1 MSLNLNMANVARKFL
16 WLITLI
22 LLPLSIWTLLHIK
35 TYIIE
40 WRILSIHSTQITL
53 PIILDPI
60 GIIFCVTVLFISSNV
75 IQFAITYISDETHL
89 ARFTYLVLLFV
100 LSINLLIFIPHIISL
115 LIGWDGLG
123 LVSFLLV
130 IFYQNPKS
138 LAAGM
143 ITALTN
149 RIGDALILLAI
160 ALTLSQGHWLILNIW
175 NSSIQLIIII
185 LITLAA
191 ITKRAQIPFSR
202 WLPAAIAAPTP
213 VSALVHSSTLVTA
226 GVFLLIRFY
235 PFLRSSHIFN
245 SFLLC
250 AATTTILIAGFNAI
264 AECDLKKIIA
274 LSTLRQL
281 GVIIRRTALGLPI
294 LTFFHLL
301 THALFKALLFL
312 CAGTL
317 IHLHHHSQDLR
328 TVGNLIRQIPT
339 TIAALLRANLA
350 LCGLPFIA
358 GFYSK
363 DLIIEISIFST
374 TNYIII
380 TIFLLATIL
389 TAAYSVRL
397 TITALRS
404 PNISLPIQTTFDED
418 TNVTSPILF
427 LRRGAITGGCLINWI
442 IIAPA
447 QEPYLNI
454 LIKWSPFILSIAGG
468 LLSIFITLNNKS
480 IGVKIHKMYSANA
493 FIWFLAPLSTQ
504 QILSPT
510 LRLSHNL
517 LKSGDHGWIELIGPQ
532 GLKTIIID
540 NTGVLQRVQKLTISS
555 HLTLILIV
563 GYILYI

>member
-1 MSLNLNMANVARKFL
+1 MSLNLNMANVASKFL
-16 WLITLI
+16 WLMTLM
-22 LLPLSIWTLLHIK
+22 LLPLSMWTLLHMK

-40 WRILSIHSTQITL
+40 WSILSMYSTQITL

-60 GIIFCVTVLFISSNV
+60 GMMFCVTVLFISSNV
-75 IQFAITYISDETHL
+75 MQFAITYMSDETHL

-100 LSINLLIFIPHIISL
+100 LSMNLLIFIPHMMSL

-160 ALTLSQGHWLILNIW
+160 ALTLSQGHWLILNMW
-175 NSSIQLIIII
+175 NSSMQLMIIM

-191 ITKRAQIPFSR
+191 MTKSAQIPFSS
-202 WLPAAIAAPTP
+202 WLPAAMAAPTP

-235 PFLRSSHIFN
+235 PFLSSSHIFN

-250 AATTTILIAGFNAI
+250 AATTTMLMAGFNAM

-274 LSTLRQL
+274 LSTLSQL
-281 GVIIRRTALGLPI
+281 GVMMSSTALGLPM

-328 TVGNLIRQIPT
+328 TVGNLMSQMPT
-339 TIAALLRANLA
+339 TMAALLSANLA
-350 LCGLPFIA
+350 LCGLPFMA

-363 DLIIEISIFST
+363 DLIIEMSMFST

-380 TIFLLATIL
+380 TMFLLATML

-397 TITALRS
+397 TITALSS
-404 PNISLPIQTTFDED
+404 PNMSLPIQTTFDED
-418 TNVTSPILF
+418 TNVTSPMLF
-427 LRRGAITGGCLINWI
+427 LSGGAITGGCLINWI
-442 IIAPA
+442 MIAPA
-447 QEPYLNI
+447 QEPYLNM
-454 LIKWSPFILSIAGG
+454 LMKWSPFIVSIAGG

-493 FIWFLAPLSTQ
+493 FMWFLAPLSTQ

-517 LKSGDHGWIELIGPQ
+517 LKSGDHGWMELMGPQ
-532 GLKTIIID
+532 GLSTVMID
-540 NTGVLQRVQKLTISS
+540 NTGVLQRIQKLTISS

-563 GYILYI
+563 GYMLYM